1 MSNENTDNNNSTNA
15 TQRPPRRKDSGRRSR
30 IILNMGIVTAIVMVM
45 VALIV
50 FMLINTTV
58 VNADAWNAKGRRQL
72 DTITPIPPLRG
83 DILACDGSILAT
95 NLNYYDVS
103 IDFKPK
109 HFWIRQYVQA
119 LDSLA
124 DTLAVHFPE
133 RTRAQWHEYLS
144 KPLEKSR
151 SERSGT
157 YRLVRNVPFDVAQ
170 SFKRFPFF
178 RRTRNA
184 NRTGLKIEPVLR
196 RMYPYGDM
204 ARLSIGRVGY
214 LPGLPDQHGISGL
227 EQALDTLLFGKPG
240 RAKRVLFTNRVAK
253 WPIEQPRHGYSVTT
267 TIDITIQDI
276 LESELGEMLVKSN
289 ADWGTAMIMEVATGD
304 IKAIS
309 NLERDSLHPGQY
321 IEAMN
326 RAVLAYEPGSVM
338 KAISMIPAL
347 EDGYAHPVS
356 KTFPIGYSYAY
367 KGGRPIHDTHSPGT
381 LPVSRFLEYSSNI
394 GMTRLVAAHY
404 EDNPNAFRERLR
416 EIGFFDR
423 FNTGI
428 ARERRPYFPTV
439 ENNARGLVALSRMTF
454 GYSTMIPPLYT
465 CAIYNAIANDGRF
478 VRPRLVKA
486 LRDRDG
492 NDSIIPVAYVRDS
505 ILSRRNA
512 ALLREMLTQVVYG
525 EGGTAKF
532 LRDKTV
538 RIAGKTGTAKIVNEL
553 RPGQKRDSII
563 GPDGRK
569 RPVALGY
576 KEGHY
581 RVAFCGFY
589 PAEKPKYTCI
599 VVISD
604 PRPPLHG
611 PAVTAGAVLK
621 NTALKLYARGYLD
634 NYSDITENA
643 PADPGRPTLYATCRE
658 DRAEGIHDY
667 IGMPRATVI
676 QRPADTPAGTVPDV
690 RGLGVREAVVRLE
703 QAGYNVNFHGT
714 GYVTAQQPAPGTKAA
729 KGYKVTLQLNQF

>member
-1 MSNENTDNNNSTNA
+1 MSNTDPA
-15 TQRPPRRKDSGRRSR
+15 RPAAKRPDSKRRAR
-30 IILNMGIVTAIVMVM
+30 IMLNLSIIVML
-45 VALIV
+45 VAAMAIAIV
-50 FMLINTTV
+50 FMLFNTTV
-58 VNADAWNAKGRRQL
+58 INADAWNRKGQRQL
-72 DTITPIPPLRG
+72 DTITPIAPLRG

-109 HFWIRQYVQA
+109 RFYIRQYVES

-124 DTLAVHFPE
+124 DTLAVYFPH
-133 RTRAQWHEYLS
+133 RTRAQWHAYLS
-144 KPLEKSR
+144 APLAKPR
-151 SERSGT
+151 SKRSST

-170 SFKRFPFF
+170 RFKTFPFF
-178 RRTRNA
+178 RRSRNS
-184 NRTGLKIEPVLR
+184 NRTGLKLDPVLR

-204 ARLSIGRVGY
+204 ARLSIGRVGFI
-214 LPGLPDQHGISGL
+214 PGKDTQHGISGL
-227 EQALDTLLFGKPG
+227 EQALDTLLYGTPGK
-240 RAKRVLFTNRVAK
+240 AKRVMFTNRVAK
-253 WPIEQPRHGYSVTT
+253 WPIEQPRHGYTVTT

-276 LESELGEMLVKSN
+276 LESELGEMLVNSN

-309 NLERDSLHPGQY
+309 NLERDSLHPGKY

-338 KAISMIPAL
+338 KTISMIAAL
-347 EDGYAHPVS
+347 EDGYALPVD
-356 KTFPIGYSYAY
+356 KQFAIGHSYAY
-367 KGGRPIHDTHSPGT
+367 RGGRPIHDTHSPAS

-394 GMTRLVAAHY
+394 GMTKLVAAHY
-404 EDNPNAFRERLR
+404 ESNPNGFRERLR
-416 EIGFFDR
+416 QMGFFDR
-423 FNTGI
+423 FGTGI
-428 ARERRPYFPTV
+428 ARERRPYIPTL
-439 ENNARGLVALSRMTF
+439 ENNNRGLVALSRMTF

-465 CAIYNAIANDGRF
+465 CAIYNAVANDGRF

-486 LRDRDG
+486 LRGHDG
-492 NDSIIPVAYVRDS
+492 RDSIIPVSYVRDS
-505 ILSRRNA
+505 IMSTKNA
-512 ALLREMLTQVVYG
+512 RLLRDMLTQVVYG
-525 EGGTAKF
+525 DGGTAKF

-553 RPGQKRDSII
+553 KPGQKRDSVV
-563 GPDGRK
+563 GADGRK
-569 RPVALGY
+569 RPVSLGY

-634 NYSDITENA
+634 DYADITDNA
-643 PADPGRPTLYATCRE
+643 PADPGRPTLYATFRN
-658 DRAEGIHDY
+658 DRSRRIHDY
-667 IGMPRATVI
+667 IDMERAAVI
-676 QRPADTPAGTVPDV
+676 NRPAAVAAGHVPDV

-703 QAGYNVNFHGT
+703 EAGFNVAFEGV
-714 GYVTAQQPAPGTKAA
+714 GYVTEQTPAAGVPAKPGSR
-729 KGYKVTLQLNQF
+729 VNLTLRQI

>member
-1 MSNENTDNNNSTNA
+1 MTAKRRTGAGSNRRARILLNFSIVIICVAAMS
-15 TQRPPRRKDSGRRSR
+15 
-30 IILNMGIVTAIVMVM
+30 
-45 VALIV
+45 VAIV
-50 FMLINTTV
+50 FMLVNTTV
-58 VNADAWNAKGRRQL
+58 INAEAWNAKGQRQL
-72 DTITPIPPLRG
+72 DTITPIQPLRG

-103 IDFKPK
+103 IDFRTKR
-109 HFWIRQYVQA
+109 FWIRQYVQS

-124 DTLAVHFPE
+124 DTLAVYFPD
-133 RTRAQWHEYLS
+133 RDRDAWKAYLS
-144 KPLEKSR
+144 EPLAVPK
-151 SERSGT
+151 SERKGT
-157 YRLVRNVPFDVAQ
+157 FRLARNVPYDMAQ
-170 SFKRFPFF
+170 RFKDFPFF

-184 NRTGLKIEPVLR
+184 NRTGLKLEPVLR

-204 ARLSIGRVGY
+204 ARLSVGRVGY
-214 LPGLPDQHGISGL
+214 LPGKDAQHGISGL

-253 WPIEQPRHGYSVTT
+253 WPVQPPTHGYSVTT

-309 NLERDSLHPGQY
+309 NLERDSLHPGRY

-326 RAVLAYEPGSVM
+326 RAVLGYEPGSVM
-338 KAISMIPAL
+338 KTISMIVAL
-347 EDGYAHPVS
+347 RKGYALPLDR
-356 KTFPIGYSYAY
+356 TMPIGHSYAY
-367 KGGRPIHDTHSPGT
+367 KGGKPIHDTHSPAY

-394 GMTRLVAAHY
+394 GMTKLVAEQY
-404 EDNPNAFRERLR
+404 EDNPNGFRDDLR
-416 EIGFFDR
+416 EIGFFER
-423 FNTGI
+423 FGTGI
-428 ARERRPYFPTV
+428 ARERRPLVPTV
-439 ENNARGLVALSRMTF
+439 ENRSRGLVALSRMTF

-465 CAIYNAIANDGRF
+465 CAMYNAVANDGRF

-486 LRDRDG
+486 LRSSDGRD
-492 NDSIIPVAYVRDS
+492 SVIPVSYVRDS
-505 ILSRRNA
+505 ILSADKARM
-512 ALLREMLTQVVYG
+512 LRDMLKQVVWG

-538 RIAGKTGTAKIVNEL
+538 TIAGKTGTAKIVNEL
-553 RPGQKRDSII
+553 RPGQKRDSIT
-563 GPDGRK
+563 GPDGIR
-569 RPVALGY
+569 RPKPMGY

-634 NYSDITENA
+634 TYADITENA
-643 PADPGRPTLYATCRE
+643 PADPGRPTLYATFRNE
-658 DRAEGIHDY
+658 RSFNIHKYIDLERA
-667 IGMPRATVI
+667 AVI
-676 QRPADTPAGTVPDV
+676 RRPEPVAAGRVPDV
-690 RGLGVREAVVRLE
+690 LGLGVREAVVRLE
-703 QAGYNVNFHGT
+703 EAGYNVAFDGI
-714 GYVTAQQPAPGTKAA
+714 GYVTAQTPPAGTPASQ
-729 KGYKVTLQLNQF
+729 GHRVSLTLRQI

>member
-1 MSNENTDNNNSTNA
+1 MNAEKKKRTENT
-15 TQRPPRRKDSGRRSR
+15 RRGR
-30 IILNMGIVTAIVMVM
+30 IILNLGIVVLCVVIMA
-45 VALIV
+45 VAIV

-58 VNADAWNAKGRRQL
+58 VNADAWNAKGQRQL
-72 DTITPIPPLRG
+72 DTITPIQPLRG

-103 IDFKPK
+103 IDFRPK
-109 HFWIRQYVQA
+109 RFWIRQYVQS

-124 DTLAVHFPE
+124 DTLAVYFPQ
-133 RTRAQWHEYLS
+133 RTRQQWHDYLY
-144 KPLEKSR
+144 KPLTIPKSKR
-151 SERSGT
+151 SST

-170 SFKRFPFF
+170 RFKTFPFF

-184 NRTGLKIEPVLR
+184 NRTGLKLDPVLR

-214 LPGLPDQHGISGL
+214 LPGKSAQHGISGL
-227 EQALDTLLFGKPG
+227 EQALDTLLFGTPG
-240 RAKRVLFTNRVAK
+240 RAKRVLFTNRVAN
-253 WPIEQPRHGYSVTT
+253 WPIEQPRHGYTVTT

-289 ADWGTAMIMEVATGD
+289 ADWGTSLIMEVATGD

-309 NLERDSLHPGQY
+309 NLERDSLHPGRY

-338 KAISMIPAL
+338 KTISMIIAM
-347 EDGYAHPVS
+347 EDGYALPLD
-356 KTFPIGYSYAY
+356 KTFSIGHSYAY
-367 KGGRPIHDTHSPGT
+367 KGGRAIHDTHSPAT
-381 LPVSRFLEYSSNI
+381 LPVRRFLEYSSNI
-394 GMTRLVAAHY
+394 GMTKLVAAHY
-404 EDNPNAFRERLR
+404 EDNPNGFRERLR
-416 EIGFFDR
+416 QIGFFDR
-423 FNTGI
+423 FGTGI
-428 ARERRPYFPTV
+428 ARERKPYIPTV
-439 ENNARGLVALSRMTF
+439 QNNTRGLIALSRMTF

-465 CAIYNAIANDGRF
+465 AAMYNAIANDGRF

-486 LRDRDG
+486 LRSHDGRD
-492 NDSIIPVAYVRDS
+492 SVIPVSYVRDS
-505 ILSRRNA
+505 ILSKRNA

-553 RPGQKRDSII
+553 RPGQKRDSVV
-563 GPDGRK
+563 GADGRK
-569 RPVALGY
+569 RPVSLGY
-576 KEGHY
+576 REGHY
-581 RVAFCGFY
+581 RVAFCGFF
-589 PAEKPKYTCI
+589 PAEHPKYTCI

-634 NYSDITENA
+634 NYADITENA
-643 PADPGRPTLYATCRE
+643 PADPGKPTLYATFRKDRSLNIHHYIDL
-658 DRAEGIHDY
+658 DRA
-667 IGMPRATVI
+667 AVI
-676 QRPADTPAGTVPDV
+676 APPAATPAGCVPDV

-703 QAGYNVNFHGT
+703 EAGYNVSFDGI
-714 GYVTAQQPAPGTKAA
+714 GYVTSQQPAAGTKTPA
-729 KGYKVTLQLNQF
+729 GHRVQLQLQQF

>member
-1 MSNENTDNNNSTNA
+1 MSPSPS
-15 TQRPPRRKDSGRRSR
+15 RPARKDSNRRGR
-30 IILNMGIVTAIVMVM
+30 IILNVGIISGCVLLMSA
-45 VALIV
+45 AIV
-50 FMLINTTV
+50 FMLVNTTV
-58 VNADAWNAKGRRQL
+58 VNADAWNAKGERQL
-72 DTITPIPPLRG
+72 DTILPIQPLRG

-103 IDFKPK
+103 IDFRPK
-109 HFWIRQYVQA
+109 RFLIRQYKQA

-124 DTLAVHFPE
+124 DTLALYFPT
-133 RTRAQWHEYLS
+133 RTRAQWHDYLAAPLDKPRS
-144 KPLEKSR
+144 K
-151 SERSGT
+151 RSGT
-157 YRLVRNVPFDVAQ
+157 YRLARNVPFDMAQ
-170 SFKRFPFF
+170 RFKQFPFF

-204 ARLSIGRVGY
+204 AKLSVGRVGWV
-214 LPGLPDQHGISGL
+214 PGQPAQHGISGL

-240 RAKRVLFTNRVAK
+240 KAKRVMFTNRLAN
-253 WPIEQPRHGYSVTT
+253 WPIEAPRHGYAVTT

-276 LESELGEMLVKSN
+276 LEHELGQMLVASN
-289 ADWGTAMIMEVATGD
+289 ADWGTALIMEVKTGD

-338 KAISMIPAL
+338 KTISMITAL
-347 EDGYAHPVS
+347 EDGYALPVD
-356 KTFPIGYSYAY
+356 KTFPIGHSYAY
-367 KGGRPIHDTHSPGT
+367 KGDRPIHDTHSPAT

-394 GMTRLVAAHY
+394 GMTKLVAAHF
-404 EDNPNAFRERLR
+404 EGNPNGFRKRL
-416 EIGFFDR
+416 EDIGFFER
-423 FNTGI
+423 FHTGI
-428 ARERRPYFPTV
+428 ARERRPYVPTV
-439 ENNARGLVALSRMTF
+439 TNDRQGHVALSRMTF

-465 CAIYNAIANDGRF
+465 CAMYNAVANDGRF

-486 LRDRDG
+486 LRGADGRD
-492 NDSIIPVAYVRDS
+492 SVIPVSYVRDS
-505 ILSRRNA
+505 IMSAANA
-512 ALLREMLTQVVYG
+512 RLLREMLTQVVYG
-525 EGGTAKF
+525 QGGTAKF

-538 RIAGKTGTAKIVNEL
+538 RIAGKTGTAKIANEA
-553 RPGQKRDSII
+553 RPGEKRDSVV
-563 GPDGRK
+563 GADGRK
-569 RPVALGY
+569 RPKNLGY
-576 KEGHY
+576 REGHY

-634 NYSDITENA
+634 EYPDISENA
-643 PADPGRPTLYATCRE
+643 PADPGRPTLYATFRKDRSLNIHRYIDM
-658 DRAEGIHDY
+658 DRA
-667 IGMPRATVI
+667 AVI
-676 QRPADTPAGTVPDV
+676 EQPGAIAPGLVPDV

-703 QAGYNVNFHGT
+703 EAGYNVAFDGI
-714 GYVTAQQPAPGTKAA
+714 GYVTAQNPPGGTKAPA
-729 KGYKVTLQLNQF
+729 GHRVHLQLQQF